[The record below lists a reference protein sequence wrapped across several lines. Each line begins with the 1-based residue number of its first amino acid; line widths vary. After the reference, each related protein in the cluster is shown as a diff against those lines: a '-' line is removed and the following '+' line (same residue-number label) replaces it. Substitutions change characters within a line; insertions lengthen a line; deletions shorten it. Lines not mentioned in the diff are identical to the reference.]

1 MVLYTGFYRFGNF
14 QILSQNPNGLASDFT
29 EKWQFT
35 VETDPNSVF
44 LDRKAQ
50 ILDWLHIMVLYLNF
64 YGVLK
69 NQILDQNSK
78 VLSFGFTAKRQFAA
92 KTGQNS
98 IFLGYKSQILDRLYI
113 MVTYISFYG
122 F

>member
-1 MVLYTGFYRFGNF
+1 MVLYTGFYRFENF

-29 EKWQFT
+29 EKWQFM

-78 VLSFGFTAKRQFAA
+78 VLAFNFTIK
-92 KTGQNS
+92 
-98 IFLGYKSQILDRLYI
+98 L
-113 MVTYISFYG
+113 
-122 F
+122 